1 MNKTDWVSEEE
12 VQRITLLMTAR
23 DEGATD
29 FEVEECVKWVREV
42 RAASAFLELFL
53 DGKIEFRLNKD
64 RIPVFRPRE
73 RRLSTE
79 PKHGAEEECD
89 PEIVN

>member
-12 VQRITLLMTAR
+12 VQRIILLMAAR

-29 FEVEECVKWVREV
+29 FEMDECVKWVRKV
-42 RAASAFLELFL
+42 RVASVFLELFL

-64 RIPVFRPRE
+64 RIPVFRARE
-73 RRLSTE
+73 PRLSTE
-79 PKHGAEEECD
+79 PEHGTKEECD
-89 PEIVN
+89 PGIVN